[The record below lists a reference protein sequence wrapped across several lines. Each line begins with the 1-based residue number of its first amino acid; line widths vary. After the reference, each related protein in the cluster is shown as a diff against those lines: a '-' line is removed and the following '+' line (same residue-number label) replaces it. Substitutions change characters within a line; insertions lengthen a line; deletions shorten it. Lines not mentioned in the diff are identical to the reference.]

1 MRCARRSARCRLVP
15 EVANPHELHELE
27 EHRDKAFSRRVA
39 LTTAIYAVLLAIAAL
54 GGKYAMK
61 EMLLAQ
67 QQSSDQWAYYQ
78 AKVVRE
84 HLNRANKL
92 LVETQLAEPS
102 PLKGVER
109 EKFLSLAARYGDEEQ
124 RMNADKKDIEKQA
137 RKLEHARDVH
147 RDRDPYFDYAEV
159 FLQIAVVCSSV
170 AILSASRAMFWFSFV
185 LAIVGAFLTVNG
197 FTLFVR
203 VPFLSGH

>member
-15 EVANPHELHELE
+15 EVATPHELHELE

-84 HLNRANKL
+84 HLNRARSEEHTSELQSQSNLVCRL
-92 LVETQLAEPS
+92 LLEKKKKKTQ
-102 PLKGVER
+102 
-109 EKFLSLAARYGDEEQ
+109 Q
-124 RMNADKKDIEKQA
+124 
-137 RKLEHARDVH
+137 
-147 RDRDPYFDYAEV
+147 
-159 FLQIAVVCSSV
+159 
-170 AILSASRAMFWFSFV
+170 
-185 LAIVGAFLTVNG
+185 
-197 FTLFVR
+197 
-203 VPFLSGH
+203 

>member
-1 MRCARRSARCRLVP
+1 MAEVP
-15 EVANPHELHELE
+15 SPHELHELE
-27 EHRDKAFSRRVA
+27 EHRDKTFSRRVA
-39 LTTAIYAVLLAIAAL
+39 LTTAVYAVALAIAAL

-109 EKFLSLAARYGDEEQ
+109 EKFLSLATRYGDEEK

-137 RKLEHARDVH
+137 RKLEHERDVH
-147 RDRDPYFDYAEV
+147 RDRDPYFDFAEV
-159 FLQIAVVCSSV
+159 FLQIAIVCSSV
-170 AILSASRAMFWFSFV
+170 AILSGSRAMFWFSLG
-185 LAIVGAFLTVNG
+185 LAIVGVSLTANG
-197 FTLFVR
+197 FTLLVR
-203 VPFLSGH
+203 LPYMHGH